1 MSVCTLRLGIRV
13 MDAAEDAGRTARRR
27 SDEAL
32 DELLLA
38 PAAIL
43 EGLPDAVV
51 AAARDGRIL
60 FVNALAEELFGYP
73 REELVGQPV
82 QKLWPARLRERY
94 TRNIE
99 LYFATEHPLR
109 FSTEVWG
116 LRRDGSEFVGEMSWG
131 IVETNAGSL
140 LLAIGGASPRRV
152 WGP

>member
-1 MSVCTLRLGIRV
+1 

-60 FVNALAEELFGYP
+60 FVNALAEELFG
-73 REELVGQPV
+73 
-82 QKLWPARLRERY
+82 
-94 TRNIE
+94 
-99 LYFATEHPLR
+99 
-109 FSTEVWG
+109 
-116 LRRDGSEFVGEMSWG
+116 
-131 IVETNAGSL
+131 
-140 LLAIGGASPRRV
+140 
-152 WGP
+152 